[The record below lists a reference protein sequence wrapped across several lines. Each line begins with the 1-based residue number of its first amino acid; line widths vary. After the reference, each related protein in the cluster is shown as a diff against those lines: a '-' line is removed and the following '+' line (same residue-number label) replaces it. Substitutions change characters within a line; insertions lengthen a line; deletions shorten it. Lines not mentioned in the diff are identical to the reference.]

1 MGAGG
6 GAVAAAV
13 AAAHQR
19 RIHDILDAY
28 RTAPAT
34 SSERARAPEELQL
47 TAHKHELR
55 ELLKANVLVPGA
67 QPGTYYLD
75 ERSYIT
81 YRNRLQQRS
90 AIVILVV
97 VALVIALL
105 IYVSYMKGNR

>member
-34 SSERARAPEELQL
+34 SVERARSPEDLQL
-47 TAHKHELR
+47 VSHQHELD
-55 ELLKANVLVPGA
+55 ELVKADVLVPGS

-75 ERSYIT
+75 ERSYIS
-81 YRNRLQQRS
+81 YRKQREKRS
-90 AIVILVV
+90 AVAVLIIVLLMVAVFLLV
-97 VALVIALL
+97 A
-105 IYVSYMKGNR
+105 